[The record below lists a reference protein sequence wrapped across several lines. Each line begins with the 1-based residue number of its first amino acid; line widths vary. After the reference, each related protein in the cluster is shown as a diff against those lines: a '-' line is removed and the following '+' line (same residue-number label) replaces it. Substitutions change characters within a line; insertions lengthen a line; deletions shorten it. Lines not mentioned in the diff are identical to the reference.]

1 MATDH
6 GVIPKECTNGGVLG
20 GGRMVNP
27 PAPGGRCRFES
38 CPSAEFLFKS
48 MKVEL
53 DNEILRGAVN
63 DFGVSSQIDVAIEEC
78 AELINALMK
87 FRRNRVGAN
96 DVVTEIADVQIMCA
110 QLEYIFAGDSKLVDA
125 ERMRKM
131 DRLRGR
137 IESYRKEHNGA

>member
-1 MATDH
+1 MR
-6 GVIPKECTNGGVLG
+6 KN
-20 GGRMVNP
+20 
-27 PAPGGRCRFES
+27 
-38 CPSAEFLFKS
+38 

-63 DFGVSSQIDVAIEEC
+63 SFGVSSQIDMAIEEC
-78 AELINALMK
+78 SELINALMK
-87 FRRNRVGAN
+87 FRRNRVGPN